1 MSRLTRSPST
11 LKIRTFVR
19 MMKSSFLRWLTTH
32 LRHKF
37 IFTISAVLL
46 TSSMIFLLL
55 FIHVYRNQLS
65 QERSD
70 ASETVNRLLQASL
83 ENAMLKQ
90 DLDGLR
96 GIIHRLGQQEDILDA
111 FIINPAQE
119 IRFAS
124 DPSWVGKPLSQIQSE
139 SYTDLTKPFTQFIV
153 NDHGNEVLRSINPV
167 HNKPE
172 CTRCHGAIETHPING
187 ILFVDYDASP
197 ILQKAQ
203 QSSWILITEGSL
215 VVILALLTI
224 GWFIH
229 RYVLLPTQIL
239 VEASRALADGNLD
252 VRVPVTSQDELGI
265 LAMTFNRM
273 AESLQD
279 SLREVRE
286 QKLFLQS
293 LIDAIPDGIRVID
306 DNYQIIQANHAYHQQ
321 LGLTHSS
328 INSACYTSSHQ
339 RNYPCPSTLLT
350 CPWHEIRKTGQP
362 IKTITNHERCDGK
375 TLPVEVCAAPMSVE
389 LHGEKKLLIVES
401 IRDLTQTI
409 QFSHEQKLS
418 SVGQLAAGVAHEI
431 YNPLASIRL
440 ALQSTLRILGTPQPN
455 LTEIHDYFILLD
467 KQIDKCIDVT
477 QRLLKL
483 SAYSSDNIQLVAMN
497 EVIAETASLLLYES
511 QERKVQIY
519 IELKP
524 DKEYRIL
531 STESD
536 MRMLILNLFQ
546 NAFHAMPNGGQL
558 RVYLDNVGNRLNLI
572 VEDTGV
578 GVQVQ
583 YLDKIFDPF
592 FSHRA
597 DGVKGTGLG
606 LSICQSIVERC
617 KGNISV
623 KNHEHGCRFII
634 TLPVANV

>member
-1 MSRLTRSPST
+1 MPRLTTFLFTP
-11 LKIRTFVR
+11 KIRTPIR
-19 MMKSSFLRWLTTH
+19 MIRTSFLRWLTTH

-46 TSSMIFLLL
+46 TSSLIFLLL
-55 FIHVYRNQLS
+55 FIHVYRNQLA

-111 FIINPAQE
+111 FIINPAHE

-124 DPSWVGKPLSQIQSE
+124 DLSWVGQPLSQIQSGD
-139 SYTDLTKPFTQFIV
+139 YVDLNKPFTQFV
-153 NDHGNEVLRSINPV
+153 LNDHGEEVLRSVNPV
-167 HNKPE
+167 RNKPE
-172 CTRCHGAIETHPING
+172 CVRCHGSMESHPING
-187 ILFVDYDASP
+187 ILFVDYDARP
-197 ILQKAQ
+197 ILQKAR
-203 QSSWILITEGSL
+203 QSSMILITEGSL
-215 VVILALLTI
+215 VVILAILTI

-252 VRVPVTSQDELGI
+252 VRVPVTSHDELGM
-265 LAMTFNRM
+265 LAMTFNQM

-306 DNYQIIQANHAYHQQ
+306 GNHQIIQANHAYHQQ
-321 LGLTHSS
+321 LKLSNSS
-328 INSACYTSSHQ
+328 VNSTCYQSSHNRQ
-339 RNYPCPSTLLT
+339 HPCPATLLT
-350 CPWHEIRKTGQP
+350 CPWHEIRRTGQP
-362 IKTITNHERCDGK
+362 IKTITNHERSDGK
-375 TLPVEVCAAPMSVE
+375 MLPVEVCAAPMLVE
-389 LHGEKKLLIVES
+389 LHGEEKLLIVES

-467 KQIDKCIDVT
+467 KQIDKCIDIT

-483 SAYSSDNIQLVAMN
+483 SAYSSDTIQLVAMD

-511 QERKVQIY
+511 QERKVQIH
-519 IELKP
+519 IELEP
-524 DKEYRIL
+524 DKEYRIF

-558 RVYLDNVGNRLNLI
+558 QVHLDNLGNHLNLI

-623 KNHEHGCRFII
+623 ENHEHGCRFII
-634 TLPVANV
+634 GLPVANV

>member
-1 MSRLTRSPST
+1 
-11 LKIRTFVR
+11 
-19 MMKSSFLRWLTTH
+19 MMKSRFSHWLTTH

-46 TSSMIFLLL
+46 TSSLIFLLL
-55 FIHVYRNQLS
+55 FIHVYRSQLA

-96 GIIHRLGQQEDILDA
+96 GIIHRLGQQEDIRDA
-111 FIINPAQE
+111 FIINPARE

-124 DPSWVGKPLSQIQSE
+124 DPSWVGKPLMQVQSE
-139 SYTDLTKPFTQFIV
+139 NYANLTQPFTQFV
-153 NDHGNEVLRSINPV
+153 TNSHGDEVLRSVNPV

-187 ILFVDYDASP
+187 ILFVDYDARP
-197 ILQKAQ
+197 ILHKAQ
-203 QSSWILITEGSL
+203 QSSWILISEGSL
-215 VVILALLTI
+215 VVILAILTI

-229 RYVLLPTQIL
+229 KYVLLPTQVL
-239 VEASRALADGNLD
+239 VEASRALAEGNLS
-252 VRVPVTSQDELGI
+252 VRVPVNSQDELGI
-265 LAMTFNRM
+265 LAATFNRM
-273 AESLQD
+273 AGSLQD

-286 QKLFLQS
+286 QKVFLQS

-321 LGLTHSS
+321 LGLSQPS
-328 INSACYTSSHQ
+328 IPSPCYLSSHNRQ
-339 RNYPCPSTLLT
+339 HPCPSTLLA
-350 CPWHEIRKTGQP
+350 CPWHEIRKTNQP
-362 IKTITNHERCDGK
+362 IKVITSHERSDGK
-375 TLPVEVCAAPMSVE
+375 ILPVEVCAAPMLVE
-389 LHGEKKLLIVES
+389 LHGEQKLLIVES
-401 IRDLTQTI
+401 IRDLTQTL

-440 ALQSTLRILGTPQPN
+440 ALQSTLRVLNTPQPD
-455 LTEIHDYFILLD
+455 LGEVRDYFVLLD
-467 KQIDKCIDVT
+467 KQIDKCIDIT

-483 SAYSSDNIQLVAMN
+483 SAYSSETVQLVAMD

-511 QERKVQIY
+511 QERGVQIH
-519 IELKP
+519 IELER

-558 RVYLDNVGNRLNLI
+558 RVHLDNHGDFLSLT

-617 KGNISV
+617 KGSISV